1 VRLDDELLT
10 PCSVGALGTEQFP
23 NTAVTPAN
31 AGVQYA
37 QLFGSS
43 RWFTEYWFPAF
54 AGMTA

>member
-1 VRLDDELLT
+1 MGAYF
-10 PCSVGALGTEQFP
+10 GALVTALFP

-37 QLFGSS
+37 QLFGQS
-43 RWFTEYWFPAF
+43 RRVTGYWFPAF